1 MSRRV
6 FPHQLGYKKSYFIRL
21 LEVEDADENS
31 VVYVFPKFTPDLFF
45 YVLLPP

>member
-1 MSRRV
+1 M
-6 FPHQLGYKKSYFIRL
+6 FFYKKLRL
-21 LEVEDADENS
+21 LEVDDVNDPDNS